1 MIHNEDS
8 RVKIPAVLHL
18 IRLGYQY
25 ISKKGNEWDKSNNI
39 FKDIFISSLIKIN
52 KNIDKKKAEA
62 VYDEVSLMLT
72 NNDLGKIFFERIISK
87 SGIKLIDFENI
98 DNNNF
103 NVVTELPYKNDDEE
117 FRPDITLLINGMP
130 LAFIEVKKPNNQAG
144 ILAEHKRIEKRF
156 QNLKFK
162 NFVNLTQI
170 ILFSNNMEYND
181 QSHLPIEGAFYSTT
195 SYNKIKFNYFRE
207 ENGNNELSIS
217 EVDNKIED
225 FVLLDNN
232 LPGIKNSPEFIT
244 NKNPNSPTNR
254 ACTSIFRKERLL
266 FFLEYGIVYVKKAKE
281 YQKHIM
287 RYPQLFGVKSIK
299 KYLDKGNKKGV
310 IWHTQGSGKTA
321 LAFYSIK
328 YLKEYFKKKKIIPKF
343 YFIVDRIDLLEQA
356 QDEFQARDIEVHT
369 IQSREDFA
377 KEIKSNIAI
386 HNTSGKEEI
395 SVVNIQKFE
404 NDDNIIKNNDYSLKI
419 QKIYFLDEVHR
430 SYKPTGKFL
439 VNLHQSDKEA
449 IKIGLTGTPLLGSKY
464 NTRSLFGNYIH
475 RYFYNSSIRD
485 GYTLRLIREEIETKY
500 KFSLEKTLKE
510 IKLLKGDLD
519 RKQLYS
525 HYKFVQPLLNYITDD
540 LEASRISLND
550 HKIGGMVICDSHQ
563 QAEKMYEIF
572 LSNNNNKTEK
582 IIVKEDYIL
591 KEKEKNKIKKAGL
604 ILYDAGTK
612 DDRKKIIKQFKQGD
626 IDILFVYNM
635 LLTGFDSPR
644 LKKLYIGRKIESHN
658 LLQALTRVNR
668 SYKDTRYGYIVDFA
682 DIEKEFDKTNKAYL
696 EELQLELGDEIAN
709 YENMFKTDEEIN
721 KEISEIKNFLFKYDS
736 ENLEIFSQ
744 QINQINDKKKVQ
756 EIVKVL
762 KNAREL
768 HNILKLKG
776 NVEIFKNLNI
786 ENIFKMFSEANNRLN
801 LINTKEKIESSVDT
815 TSLLN
820 IAMEEVMFAFTKINQ
835 EELILADELKNFLRK
850 TRESLLNN
858 FDPKDP
864 EFVALKEELERLF
877 QKKNLNEV
885 DKIEMKNNIKKLE
898 NIYSASSELS
908 RKNELLKA
916 KYSNDEKYARLHKR
930 LMEKDPLTDNEL
942 KLFNA
947 LIDLK
952 KTMDSQILE
961 NSNVL
966 NNESYVKRMAS
977 KVVIEK
983 FNNIHNFSIDLEKIN
998 KINNMLVKEYINE
1011 YNGVI

>member
-25 ISKKGNEWDKSNNI
+25 ITKKENEWDKSTNI
-39 FKDIFISSLIKIN
+39 FKDIFISSLLKIN
-52 KNIDKKKAEA
+52 KGIDKKKIEA
-62 VYDEVSLMLT
+62 TYDEISLILT
-72 NNDLGKIFFERIISK
+72 NNDLGKVFFEKITNK
-87 SGIKLIDFENI
+87 SGIKLIDYENI

-103 NVVTELPYKNDDEE
+103 NVITELPYKNDDEE

-130 LAFIEVKKPNNQAG
+130 LAFIEVKKPNNQEG
-144 ILAEHKRIEKRF
+144 ILAEHKRIETRF
-156 QNLKFK
+156 KNLKFK
-162 NFVNLTQI
+162 NFINITQI
-170 ILFSNNMEYND
+170 ILFSNNMEYDD

-207 ENGNNELSIS
+207 ENGEKELSFP
-217 EVDNKIED
+217 EVDNVTED
-225 FVLLDNN
+225 YVLLDNN

-244 NKNPNSPTNR
+244 NKNSNSPTNK

-266 FFLEYGIVYVKKAKE
+266 FFLEYGIVYVKKEKE
-281 YQKHIM
+281 LQKHIM

-299 KYLDKGNKKGV
+299 KYLDSGNKKGV

-321 LAFYSIK
+321 LAYYSLK
-328 YLKEYFKKKKIIPKF
+328 YLKDYFKKKEIIPKF

-356 QDEFQARDIEVHT
+356 QDEFQARNIEVHT

-377 KEIKSNIAI
+377 KEIKSNIAV

-404 NDDNIIKNNDYSLKI
+404 NDDNIIENNDYSLKI
-419 QKIYFLDEVHR
+419 QRIYFLDEVHR

-439 VNLHQSDKEA
+439 VNLHESDKEA

-500 KFSLEKTLKE
+500 KFSLEKTLDE
-510 IKLLKGDLD
+510 IKLLKGNLD

-525 HYKFVQPLLNYITDD
+525 HYKFVQPLLNYITND
-540 LEASRISLND
+540 LEKSRISLND
-550 HKIGGMVICDSHQ
+550 YKIGGMVICDSHQ

-572 LSNNNNKTEK
+572 LSNNDYKNEEIASGK
-582 IIVKEDYIL
+582 DYIS
-591 KEKEKNKIKKAGL
+591 KEKKKNKVKKAGL
-604 ILYDAGTK
+604 ILHDAGTK
-612 DDRKKIIKQFKQGD
+612 DDRKKIIKQFKRGD

-696 EELQLELGDEIAN
+696 EELQLELGDEIVN
-709 YENMFKTDEEIN
+709 YENMFMTDEEIN
-721 KEISEIKNFLFKYDS
+721 KEIEEIKNLLFEYDS

-776 NVEIFKNLNI
+776 NIELFKNLNI
-786 ENIFKMFSEANNRLN
+786 GNIFKMFNEASSRLN
-801 LINTKEKIESSVDT
+801 LINTKEKIENTVDT
-815 TSLLN
+815 TGLLN

-864 EFVALKEELERLF
+864 EFIALKEELERLF

-898 NIYSASSELS
+898 NIYSASSEIS
-908 RKNELLKA
+908 RRNELLKA

-930 LMEKDPLTDNEL
+930 LMEKDPLTDNEV

-952 KTMDSQILE
+952 KTMDNQILE

-966 NNESYVKRMAS
+966 ENESFVKRMVS

-983 FNNIHNFSIDLEKIN
+983 FNNIHNFSIDLDKIN
-998 KINNMLVKEYINE
+998 RINNMVVKEYINE

>member
-1 MIHNEDS
+1 MIHNEYS

-25 ISKKGNEWDKSNNI
+25 ITKKENEWDKSTNI
-39 FKDIFISSLIKIN
+39 FKDIFISSLLKIN
-52 KNIDKKKAEA
+52 KGIDKKKIEA
-62 VYDEVSLMLT
+62 TYDEISLILT
-72 NNDLGKIFFERIISK
+72 NNDLGKVFFEKITNK
-87 SGIKLIDFENI
+87 SGIKLIDYENI

-103 NVVTELPYKNDDEE
+103 NVITELPYKNDDEE

-130 LAFIEVKKPNNQAG
+130 LAFIEVKKPNNQEG
-144 ILAEHKRIEKRF
+144 ILAEHKRIETRF
-156 QNLKFK
+156 KNLKFK
-162 NFVNLTQI
+162 NFINITQI
-170 ILFSNNMEYND
+170 ILFSNNMEYDD

-207 ENGNNELSIS
+207 ENGEKELSFP
-217 EVDNKIED
+217 EVDNVTED
-225 FVLLDNN
+225 YVLLDNN

-244 NKNPNSPTNR
+244 NKNSNSPTNK

-266 FFLEYGIVYVKKAKE
+266 FFLEYGIVYVKKEKE
-281 YQKHIM
+281 LQKHIM

-299 KYLDKGNKKGV
+299 KYLDSGNKKGV

-321 LAFYSIK
+321 LAYYSLK
-328 YLKEYFKKKKIIPKF
+328 YLKDYFKKKEIIPKF

-356 QDEFQARDIEVHT
+356 QDEFQARNIEVHT

-377 KEIKSNIAI
+377 KEIKSNIAV

-404 NDDNIIKNNDYSLKI
+404 NDDNIIENNDYSLKI
-419 QKIYFLDEVHR
+419 QRIYFLDEVHR

-439 VNLHQSDKEA
+439 VNLHESDKEA

-500 KFSLEKTLKE
+500 KFSLEKTLDE
-510 IKLLKGDLD
+510 IKLLKGNLD

-525 HYKFVQPLLNYITDD
+525 HYKFVQPLLNYITND
-540 LEASRISLND
+540 LEKSRISLND
-550 HKIGGMVICDSHQ
+550 YKIGGMVICDSHQ

-572 LSNNNNKTEK
+572 LSNNDYKNEEIASGK
-582 IIVKEDYIL
+582 DYIS
-591 KEKEKNKIKKAGL
+591 KEKKKNKVKKAGL
-604 ILYDAGTK
+604 ILHDAGTK
-612 DDRKKIIKQFKQGD
+612 DDRKKIIKQFKRGD

-696 EELQLELGDEIAN
+696 EELQLELGDEIVN

-721 KEISEIKNFLFKYDS
+721 KEIEEIKNLLFEYDS

-756 EIVKVL
+756 EIVKIL

-776 NVEIFKNLNI
+776 NIELFKNLNI
-786 ENIFKMFSEANNRLN
+786 GNIFKMFNEASSRLN
-801 LINTKEKIESSVDT
+801 LINTKEKIENTVDT
-815 TSLLN
+815 TGLLN

-864 EFVALKEELERLF
+864 EFIALKEELERLF

-898 NIYSASSELS
+898 NIYSASSEIS
-908 RKNELLKA
+908 RRNELLKA

-930 LMEKDPLTDNEL
+930 LMEKDPLTDNEV

-952 KTMDSQILE
+952 KTMDNQILE

-966 NNESYVKRMAS
+966 ENESFVKRMVS

-983 FNNIHNFSIDLEKIN
+983 FNNIHNFSIDLDKIN
-998 KINNMLVKEYINE
+998 RINNMVVKEYINE

>member
-1 MIHNEDS
+1 
-8 RVKIPAVLHL
+8 
-18 IRLGYQY
+18 
-25 ISKKGNEWDKSNNI
+25 
-39 FKDIFISSLIKIN
+39 
-52 KNIDKKKAEA
+52 
-62 VYDEVSLMLT
+62 
-72 NNDLGKIFFERIISK
+72 
-87 SGIKLIDFENI
+87 
-98 DNNNF
+98 
-103 NVVTELPYKNDDEE
+103 
-117 FRPDITLLINGMP
+117 
-130 LAFIEVKKPNNQAG
+130 
-144 ILAEHKRIEKRF
+144 
-156 QNLKFK
+156 
-162 NFVNLTQI
+162 
-170 ILFSNNMEYND
+170 MEYDD

-207 ENGNNELSIS
+207 ENGEKELSFP
-217 EVDNKIED
+217 EVDNVTED
-225 FVLLDNN
+225 YVLLDNN

-244 NKNPNSPTNR
+244 NKNSNSPTNK

-266 FFLEYGIVYVKKAKE
+266 FFLEYGIVYVKKEKE
-281 YQKHIM
+281 LQKHIM

-299 KYLDKGNKKGV
+299 KYLDSGNKKGV

-321 LAFYSIK
+321 LAYYSLK
-328 YLKEYFKKKKIIPKF
+328 YLKDYFKKKEIIPKF

-356 QDEFQARDIEVHT
+356 QDEFQARNIEVHT

-377 KEIKSNIAI
+377 KEIKSNIAV

-404 NDDNIIKNNDYSLKI
+404 NDDNIIENNDYSLKI
-419 QKIYFLDEVHR
+419 QRIYFLDEVHR

-439 VNLHQSDKEA
+439 VNLHESDKEA

-500 KFSLEKTLKE
+500 KFSLEKTLDE
-510 IKLLKGDLD
+510 IKLLKGNLD

-525 HYKFVQPLLNYITDD
+525 HYKFVQPLLNYITND
-540 LEASRISLND
+540 LEKSRISLND
-550 HKIGGMVICDSHQ
+550 YKIGGMVICDSHQ

-572 LSNNNNKTEK
+572 LSNNDYKNEEIASGK
-582 IIVKEDYIL
+582 DYIS
-591 KEKEKNKIKKAGL
+591 KEKKKNKVKKAGL
-604 ILYDAGTK
+604 ILHDAGTK
-612 DDRKKIIKQFKQGD
+612 DDRKKIIKQFKRGD

-696 EELQLELGDEIAN
+696 EELQLELGDEIVN

-721 KEISEIKNFLFKYDS
+721 KEIEEIKNLLFEYDS

-756 EIVKVL
+756 EIVKIL

-776 NVEIFKNLNI
+776 NIELFKNLNI
-786 ENIFKMFSEANNRLN
+786 GNIFKMFNEASSRLN
-801 LINTKEKIESSVDT
+801 LINTKEKIENTVDT
-815 TSLLN
+815 TGLLN

-864 EFVALKEELERLF
+864 EFIALKEELERLF

-898 NIYSASSELS
+898 NIYSASSEIS
-908 RKNELLKA
+908 RRNELLKA

-930 LMEKDPLTDNEL
+930 LMEKDPLTDNEV

-952 KTMDSQILE
+952 KTMDNQILE

-966 NNESYVKRMAS
+966 ENESFVKRMVS

-983 FNNIHNFSIDLEKIN
+983 FNNIHNFSIDLDKIN
-998 KINNMLVKEYINE
+998 RINNMVVKEYINE

>member
-25 ISKKGNEWDKSNNI
+25 ITKKENEWDKSTNI
-39 FKDIFISSLIKIN
+39 FKDIFISSLLKIN
-52 KNIDKKKAEA
+52 KGIDKKKIEA
-62 VYDEVSLMLT
+62 TYDEISLILT
-72 NNDLGKIFFERIISK
+72 NNDLGKVFFEKITNK
-87 SGIKLIDFENI
+87 SGIKLIDYENI

-103 NVVTELPYKNDDEE
+103 NVITELPYKNDDEE

-130 LAFIEVKKPNNQAG
+130 LAFIEVKKPNNQEG
-144 ILAEHKRIEKRF
+144 ILAEHKRIETRF
-156 QNLKFK
+156 KNLKFK
-162 NFVNLTQI
+162 NFINITQI
-170 ILFSNNMEYND
+170 ILFSNNMEYDD

-207 ENGNNELSIS
+207 ENGEKELSFP
-217 EVDNKIED
+217 EVDNVTED
-225 FVLLDNN
+225 YVLLDNN

-244 NKNPNSPTNR
+244 NKNSNSPTNK

-266 FFLEYGIVYVKKAKE
+266 FFLEYGIVYVKKEKE
-281 YQKHIM
+281 LQKHIM

-299 KYLDKGNKKGV
+299 KYLDSGNKKGV

-321 LAFYSIK
+321 LAYYSLK
-328 YLKEYFKKKKIIPKF
+328 YLKDYFKKKEIIPKF

-356 QDEFQARDIEVHT
+356 QDEFQARNIEVHT

-377 KEIKSNIAI
+377 KEIKSNIAV

-404 NDDNIIKNNDYSLKI
+404 NDDNIIENNDYSLKI
-419 QKIYFLDEVHR
+419 QRIYFLDEVHR

-439 VNLHQSDKEA
+439 VNLHESDKEA

-500 KFSLEKTLKE
+500 KFSLEKTLDE
-510 IKLLKGDLD
+510 IKLLKGNLD

-525 HYKFVQPLLNYITDD
+525 HYKFVQPLLNYITND
-540 LEASRISLND
+540 LEKSRISLND
-550 HKIGGMVICDSHQ
+550 YKIGGMVICDSHQ

-572 LSNNNNKTEK
+572 LSNNDYKNEEIASGK
-582 IIVKEDYIL
+582 DYIS
-591 KEKEKNKIKKAGL
+591 KEKKKNKVKKAGL
-604 ILYDAGTK
+604 ILHDAGTK
-612 DDRKKIIKQFKQGD
+612 DDRKKIIKQFKRGD

-696 EELQLELGDEIAN
+696 EELQLELGDEIVN

-721 KEISEIKNFLFKYDS
+721 KEIEEIKNLLFEYDS

-776 NVEIFKNLNI
+776 NIELFKNLNI
-786 ENIFKMFSEANNRLN
+786 GNIFKMFNEASSRLN
-801 LINTKEKIESSVDT
+801 LINTKEKIENTVDT
-815 TSLLN
+815 TGLLN

-864 EFVALKEELERLF
+864 EFIALKEELERLF

-898 NIYSASSELS
+898 NIYSASSEIS
-908 RKNELLKA
+908 RRNELLKA

-930 LMEKDPLTDNEL
+930 LMEKDPLTDNEV

-952 KTMDSQILE
+952 KTMDNQILE

-966 NNESYVKRMAS
+966 ENESFVKRMVS

-983 FNNIHNFSIDLEKIN
+983 FNNIHNFSIDLDKIN
-998 KINNMLVKEYINE
+998 RINNMVVKEYINE